1 MNPVWG
7 HVAGVFIVLMMV
19 TFIGIWI
26 WAWLP
31 RHKRTFGELASLP
44 MQDEDDVSPPHAIPA
59 TPPEDRA

>member
-31 RHKRTFGELASLP
+31 RHKRVFGDLAQLP
-44 MQDEDDVSPPHAIPA
+44 MQDEQEPRDHAVPHER
-59 TPPEDRA
+59 PEDRA

>member
-7 HVAGVFIVLMMV
+7 HIAGVFIVLMMV

-31 RHKRTFGELASLP
+31 RHKQAFGSLASLP
-44 MQDEDDVSPPHAIPA
+44 MQDEDEPA
-59 TPPEDRA
+59 DGAVAQERPEDRA